1 MHLNITLKMKI
12 RRIFKPFD
20 IFLKGEI
27 KVILSFCHV
36 NVGG

>member
-1 MHLNITLKMKI
+1 MHFNITLKMKI

-27 KVILSFCHV
+27 KVILSLCLI